1 MSSKYE
7 GTVSINTDCTSDENE
22 KVRRPLLNGSGSPNQ
37 NGSVSPQSVTIE
49 EEVKFIDRGST
60 IKDKYNVIYMVFLL
74 FGIATLLPWNVF
86 ITAED
91 VSPTITILEHLIKTF
106 LFNFVL
112 CVYIYSSTSLNTN
125 SIQTQVEMLHIEP
138 ILLSLLVHLVSLLM
152 SS

>member
-1 MSSKYE
+1 MPRQLIRECQSVNNLAYFAIQPLNLD
-7 GTVSINTDCTSDENE
+7 TNFVLFNCPHIFRVCTSDENE

-60 IKDKYNVIYMVFLL
+60 IKDKHNVIYMVFLL

-106 LFNFVL
+106 LLNFVL
-112 CVYIYSSTSLNTN
+112 CVS
-125 SIQTQVEMLHIEP
+125 V
-138 ILLSLLVHLVSLLM
+138 ILVLR
-152 SS
+152 